1 MKNIV
6 VVILRCVVRYAIN
19 GRETARQHAMNGA
32 KRLIFAVVAL
42 CLTACAAPPARQ
54 GAVGAGFQLTDLGK
68 SDIDRVAEF
77 HQQAALASL
86 RILMEKLY
94 RRNPREWRKGGQPSL
109 AASVSRVFDGRRQW
123 DFPVLAGKTGAA
135 CVHLAFDEHYHGD
148 RVLAFIVGLASMIMA
163 SYNGKTALYIVDE
176 LDPQKLYNS
185 ARNVEIADWLLNHA
199 RDREGKPFL
208 LSNAM
213 SAAGKNLSFERE
225 IGKIIAD
232 QDVLARIVADKT
244 NRSVVH
250 VIQSMAT
257 AIFLPI

>member
-1 MKNIV
+1 
-6 VVILRCVVRYAIN
+6 
-19 GRETARQHAMNGA
+19 MNGM
-32 KRLIFAVVAL
+32 KRLVFAVAAL
-42 CLTACAAPPARQ
+42 CLAGCAAPQAQQ
-54 GAVGAGFQLTDLGK
+54 GAAGTDFQLSDLGK

-109 AASVSRVFDGRRQW
+109 AASVSQVFDGRRRW
-123 DFPVLAGKTGAA
+123 RFPVLEGKTGAA

-163 SYNGKTALYIVDE
+163 SYNGKTALYLVDE

-199 RDREGKPFL
+199 RDREGRPFL
-208 LSNAM
+208 LSNAI

-244 NRSVVH
+244 NRSIVH
-250 VIQSMAT
+250 AIQSMAT